1 MMIPVGVLQG
11 VALDR
16 MLPAEPVD
24 IASKLLPLHGEPK
37 SSPTVGE
44 AALAPLA
51 SGGTVLQSL
60 RSSEGGAAWDSR
72 KPGFLVEASGATVG
86 ALLVK
91 GLVLTI
97 PEGPRRMWQGDTAG
111 LAKLSS
117 RRLAVALG
125 LGQAFFGLPPAHGLA
140 GTLGPKSKHKSLIVT
155 TFFLG
160 AVCPFSLNEPAAALA
175 LASAEAFLRLF
186 DRRVCL

>member
-16 MLPAEPVD
+16 MLP
-24 IASKLLPLHGEPK
+24 SKPPRVLRSELLPLHGEPK

-44 AALAPLA
+44 AALALALA

-60 RSSEGGAAWDSR
+60 RSSEGGAAWDNR

-125 LGQAFFGLPPAHGLA
+125 LEQAFFGLPPVHGLA

-160 AVCPFSLNEPAAALA
+160 AAV
-175 LASAEAFLRLF
+175 
-186 DRRVCL
+186 